1 MNDDKP
7 SMGGFT
13 IIETLIVLAIT
24 GFLLLIALLAFQ
36 GQQAKVEF
44 GQSVRDMQSIIQQ
57 TINEV
62 AAGYFPDSNNIKCQ
76 AAGNSLSIS
85 QGSVTQGSNTDCIFL
100 GKAMQF
106 GVGGTDPQQYNVLTL
121 AGLKDNNG
129 DLAQARPTVVDLPG
143 VTTNNIVRNG
153 VKVVSMKYVVDN
165 AATDIGAVAF
175 ISGLGSFN
183 DGQLLSGSQQI
194 SLVPVTNSGKVPN
207 TIDQAVVDAVK
218 DHLATSPINPNG
230 GVQICFQSGGTKQSG
245 LITIGGGGR
254 NLSVDLAIKSTTD
267 CT

>member
-1 MNDDKP
+1 MSDDKP

-44 GQSVRDMQSIIQQ
+44 GQSVRDMQSVIQQ

-62 AAGYFPDSNNIKCQ
+62 AAGYFPASDNVKCQ
-76 AAGNSLSIS
+76 VSGNALDIS
-85 QGSVTQGSNTDCIFL
+85 EGSAVQGTNTDCIFM
-100 GKAMQF
+100 GKVMQF
-106 GVGGTDPQQYNVLTL
+106 GIGGTDPQQYNVLTL
-121 AGLKDNNG
+121 AGAKNNDG
-129 DLAQARPTVVDLPG
+129 DIAKTKAQVVDIPG
-143 VTTNNIVRNG
+143 VTSTNIVRNG
-153 VKVVSMKYVVDN
+153 VRVVSMKYVVDGTS
-165 AATDIGAVAF
+165 TDIGAVAF
-175 ISGLGSFN
+175 VSGLGSFN
-183 DGQLLSGSQQI
+183 GSQLLSGSQQI
-194 SLVPVTNSGKVPN
+194 SLIPVRGSGQAPN
-207 TIDQAVVDAVK
+207 TSQQAVMDAVK
-218 DHLATSPINPNG
+218 TQLGTSPINPNG

-254 NLSVDLAIKSTTD
+254 ELTVKLDIKSTTD